1 MLTLST
7 AFSAEQTFAPP
18 SDESYRLGW
27 WLNVDNLWRISE
39 ENYSYKCMGSKHPW
53 LIFYILKKKENRRN
67 YTANIISVFSLQPH
81 IIGIMILYFLV
92 KRCFLFYKFPPHFC
106 TTYCVRF
113 RMPLWFCLSLYVCE
127 VDNLLSIIIIIY
139 DIIATLWHNMSVICS
154 SQICFHCENSS
165 TTNINVYKILFFYIR
180 KLSPIFHER
189 DPQCLTFLW
198 KYFSK

>member
-67 YTANIISVFSLQPH
+67 YTANIISVF
-81 IIGIMILYFLV
+81 F
-92 KRCFLFYKFPPHFC
+92 FFT
-106 TTYCVRF
+106 TTYHWYNDFIFSCKEVFFILQVSSSFLYHILCAFSHASLVLFVFVRV
-113 RMPLWFCLSLYVCE
+113 WSG
-127 VDNLLSIIIIIY
+127 
-139 DIIATLWHNMSVICS
+139 
-154 SQICFHCENSS
+154 
-165 TTNINVYKILFFYIR
+165 
-180 KLSPIFHER
+180 
-189 DPQCLTFLW
+189 
-198 KYFSK
+198 